1 MNSSTILGTGSASVI
16 IVPKAVE
23 KVGEA
28 LELAQPVVTA
38 KPSYMMYDL
47 THGAYGS
54 VFTISDLI
62 QVMAIISTLIFVSIA
77 INKWFNDRKQRKSGW
92 IDTIVKESKK

>member
-1 MNSSTILGTGSASVI
+1 MSNVSAILGTGRASVI

-28 LELAQPVVTA
+28 LELQPVVTA

-47 THGAYGS
+47 TKGAYDH
-54 VFTISDLI
+54 VLTIADLI
-62 QVMAIISTLIFVSIA
+62 QVLAIICTLIFVTIA
-77 INKWFNDRKQRKSGW
+77 ISGW
-92 IDTIVKESKK
+92 CEKRRLKRWPDSVVRDPDDD